1 MSKIYCLL
9 DNDSKYRAT
18 HRRIVERERERGALI
33 VDILLV
39 KSKFYCKEAILL
51 LNIEQKYLKKRTT
64 YINLYELVS
73 SENTQHFQQ
82 NISLDLHHLESCFFI
97 N

>member
-1 MSKIYCLL
+1 MSRIYCLL

-18 HRRIVERERERGALI
+18 HRRIVERREALI